1 VGAAAGRVSQPRV
14 VIVILHLDQREA
26 LLGCL
31 ESCRKLDYDNH
42 EVIVVENGSPPRPSG
57 WEAVAF
63 RGDVRVLRS
72 PVNVGFA
79 RGNNLGIR
87 DACQRGAAYVLLLND
102 DALVTPDFLR
112 LLVDVGERSGDIGAL
127 GPVIVHADAPTK
139 ISFAGAAF
147 DSNLADVR
155 SLEPEPETLEAGG
168 LLDSD
173 YVTGCCLLMKRATI
187 ERVGPLDEQF
197 FLYWEDTDWGLRVK
211 ASGLRNVVV
220 PAARVGHRIAASA
233 GGLGS
238 PLRVY
243 HKTRSHLL
251 FARRHAPAALLRL
264 HARFARDVAWL
275 ALKSADRG
283 RLSAARAI
291 LAAVRDYTLGR
302 TGAGPAWL
310 WRGR

>member
-1 VGAAAGRVSQPRV
+1 
-14 VIVILHLDQREA
+14 
-26 LLGCL
+26 
-31 ESCRKLDYDNH
+31 
-42 EVIVVENGSPPRPSG
+42 
-57 WEAVAF
+57 
-63 RGDVRVLRS
+63 DVRVLRS

-102 DALVTPDFLR
+102 DALVTPDVLR

-187 ERVGPLDEQF
+187 ERVG
-197 FLYWEDTDWGLRVK
+197 
-211 ASGLRNVVV
+211 
-220 PAARVGHRIAASA
+220 
-233 GGLGS
+233 
-238 PLRVY
+238 
-243 HKTRSHLL
+243 
-251 FARRHAPAALLRL
+251 
-264 HARFARDVAWL
+264 
-275 ALKSADRG
+275 LKSADGG

>member
-1 VGAAAGRVSQPRV
+1 
-14 VIVILHLDQREA
+14 
-26 LLGCL
+26 
-31 ESCRKLDYDNH
+31 
-42 EVIVVENGSPPRPSG
+42 
-57 WEAVAF
+57 
-63 RGDVRVLRS
+63 
-72 PVNVGFA
+72 
-79 RGNNLGIR
+79 
-87 DACQRGAAYVLLLND
+87 
-102 DALVTPDFLR
+102 
-112 LLVDVGERSGDIGAL
+112 
-127 GPVIVHADAPTK
+127 APTK

-220 PAARVGHRIAASA
+220 CGGRVGHRVSATA

-243 HKTRSHLL
+243 HRTRSHLG
-251 FARRHAPAALLRL
+251 FARRPAPDAPARL
-264 HARFARDVAWL
+264 HRRFA
-275 ALKSADRG
+275 
-283 RLSAARAI
+283 
-291 LAAVRDYTLGR
+291 
-302 TGAGPAWL
+302 
-310 WRGR
+310 

>member
-1 VGAAAGRVSQPRV
+1 VA
-14 VIVILHLDQREA
+14 IVILHLDQREA

-57 WEAVAF
+57 WDAVAF
-63 RGDVRVLRS
+63 RGDVKVLRS
-72 PVNVGFA
+72 PVNLGYA

-102 DALVTPDFLR
+102 DALATPDVVR
-112 LLVDVGERSGDIGAL
+112 LLVDVGERAGDVGAL

-139 ISFAGAAF
+139 ISFAGALF
-147 DSNLADVR
+147 DARLGDIR
-155 SLEPEPETLEAGG
+155 SVEPDPGALKTGG

-187 ERVGPLDEQF
+187 ERVGLLDEQF

-220 PAARVGHRIAASA
+220 PAARVGHRLAASA
-233 GGLGS
+233 GGMGS

-243 HKTRSHLL
+243 HKTRSHLQ
-251 FARRHAPAALLRL
+251 FARRHAPAALPRL
-264 HARFARDVAWL
+264 HGRFARDVAWL
-275 ALKSADRG
+275 TLKSTGRG
-283 RLSAARAI
+283 RLWAARAI
-291 LAAVRDYTLGR
+291 LAAARDYHLGR
-302 TGAGPAWL
+302 TGSGPAWL
-310 WRGR
+310 WRAR